1 MIEIVGFI
9 GEKGITDRGG
19 LILEEKLIPRLFTQE
34 LVVVIVVA
42 VRLPIL
48 EAEFG
53 AHNRSHPF
61 RARHGREDEAFE
73 AAPCV
78 ELLHLIHCVG

>member
-1 MIEIVGFI
+1 MGV
-9 GEKGITDRGG
+9 TDRGG
-19 LILEEKLIPRLFTQE
+19 LILEEKFIPRLLTQE
-34 LVVVIVVA
+34 LVVVIVIA
-42 VRLPIL
+42 DGLSIF

-61 RARHGREDEAFE
+61 RARYGREDEAFE

-78 ELLHLIHCVG
+78 ELLHLVHCVG